1 MKKGEEPVAA
11 ACRELDEETGLT
23 VLEAT
28 FLFHYESP
36 SQRHHVCSL
45 AVEGQVRLQREE
57 LSDFRW
63 WNGRTELSII
73 PSATDIIE
81 QASTRGYLAVSF
93 NVLIRLLLAF

>member
-11 ACRELDEETGLT
+11 VCREMDEETGLT

-28 FLFHYESP
+28 LLFYYESP
-36 SQRHHVCSL
+36 GQRHHVCSL
-45 AVEGQVRLQREE
+45 AVEGRVRLQREE

-81 QASTRGYLAVSF
+81 QARVGGYLV
-93 NVLIRLLLAF
+93 IGR

>member
-11 ACRELDEETGLT
+11 ACREMDEETGLT

-63 WNGRTELSII
+63 WNGKAQLSII
-73 PSATDIIE
+73 ESATDIIG
-81 QASTRGYLAVSF
+81 QARAGGYLDF
-93 NVLIRLLLAF
+93 C